1 MLYHDIVCFLCFVS
15 LFCCVFFSLL
25 IYMTNKRYK
34 LKEIE
39 KAVLNNIIL
48 SIVKLRL
55 KEKTYLEH

>member
-1 MLYHDIVCFLCFVS
+1 
-15 LFCCVFFSLL
+15 
-25 IYMTNKRYK
+25 MTNKRYK